1 MVENSADTW
10 NKGEPKKQ
18 LNVIAKPSKFNNACR
33 DISHWLHETTGH
45 MPSRA
50 EPIEKKEKEDHAR
63 LPAQMPASRVPR
75 NPGGNNRQ
83 ERKDAV
89 SGQKDGNRGADNTLA
104 RQQDRAKRR
113 AFAFGRKP
121 TMRSRVT

>member
-1 MVENSADTW
+1 
-10 NKGEPKKQ
+10 
-18 LNVIAKPSKFNNACR
+18 
-33 DISHWLHETTGH
+33 

-50 EPIEKKEKEDHAR
+50 ETIENKEKEDPAR
-63 LPAQMPASRVPR
+63 LPAQMPAFRVPR

-89 SGQKDGNRGADNTLA
+89 SGLKDGNREADNAWA
-104 RQQDRAKRR
+104 RHQDRAKKG

-121 TMRSRVT
+121 IMRSQVT